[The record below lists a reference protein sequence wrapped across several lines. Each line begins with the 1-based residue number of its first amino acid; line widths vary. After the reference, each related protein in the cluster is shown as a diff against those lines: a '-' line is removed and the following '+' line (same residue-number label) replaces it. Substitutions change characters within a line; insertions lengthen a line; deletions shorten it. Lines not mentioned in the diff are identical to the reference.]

1 MANTDGSFEEL
12 NNLTFALIGREYT
25 TDATSSQ
32 FKRLVSLYNTSLN
45 EIYRASNYWERYLVV
60 GEERTVSNGSFNST
74 ENSKETIDTL
84 LRVHKTAPF
93 GTSTATELDVYAK
106 GNAYHIIGT
115 QPSDNKVYATFKK
128 AHGLSFGAGDSDSK
142 AVPREFLSYIAHK
155 TAYTWQRSVEQNASE
170 NNFGLS
176 LAVVR
181 NILEDELAKLDDQ
194 NVFNTI
200 GKKFKN
206 YRNTQTIL

>member
-12 NNLTFALIGREYT
+12 NNLTFALIGKEYT

-32 FKRLVSLYNTSLN
+32 FKRIVSLYNASLN

-60 GEERTVSNGSFNST
+60 GEERTVSNGVFNAT
-74 ENSKETIDTL
+74 ESNKETIDTL
-84 LRVHKTAPF
+84 IRVHKTSPF
-93 GTSTATELDVYAK
+93 GAETATELEAYAK
-106 GNAYHIIGT
+106 GNTYTIVGT
-115 QPSDNKVYATFKK
+115 EPTENKVYATFKK
-128 AHGLSFGAGDSDSK
+128 AHGLSFGAGDADSK

-170 NNFGLS
+170 NNFALS
-176 LAVVR
+176 LNVVK

-194 NVFNTI
+194 NVFNAI
-200 GKKFKN
+200 GKKFKT
-206 YRNTQTIL
+206 YRNTQKLI